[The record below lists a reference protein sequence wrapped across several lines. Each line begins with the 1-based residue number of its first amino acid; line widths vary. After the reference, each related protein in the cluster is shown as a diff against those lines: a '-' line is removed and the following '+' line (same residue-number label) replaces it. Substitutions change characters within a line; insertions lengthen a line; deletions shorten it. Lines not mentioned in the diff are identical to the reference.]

1 MLSRNESLIR
11 PGAALVVIGV
21 AAVLLAG
28 VAAALIKA
36 IGYVVIV
43 GGVAAII
50 VGLVK
55 RWRRPRRRRAVAH

>member
-1 MLSRNESLIR
+1 MSRNQNLVR
-11 PGAALVVIGV
+11 PGVALVVIGV